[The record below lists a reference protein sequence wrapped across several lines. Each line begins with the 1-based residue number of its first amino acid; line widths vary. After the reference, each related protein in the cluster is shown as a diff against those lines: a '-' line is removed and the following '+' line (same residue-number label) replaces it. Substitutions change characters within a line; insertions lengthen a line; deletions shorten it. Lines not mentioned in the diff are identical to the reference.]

1 MVHQT
6 PIKKKEPG
14 FRVVDG
20 LWYIDICVDSFLS
33 ANRQSPIPLKQGEST
48 SFKKRGW
55 KKKTTQLMGT
65 LLGLHRSMLLLTD
78 YMVILCNIVVCLLAF
93 KVDPIRMLF

>member
-55 KKKTTQLMGT
+55 KKNYPIDGDIVGFTSFYAIVDWLYG
-65 LLGLHRSMLLLTD
+65 
-78 YMVILCNIVVCLLAF
+78 NI
-93 KVDPIRMLF
+93 M